1 MNLVVHSVE
10 FDSVIRSTFISAQAD
25 YRFALEKL
33 VPLIGRL
40 DIQRE
45 VQNPKFYDRLAKDIV
60 GGCIMPSLT
69 LAIVDG
75 DAESPTATEDARD
88 LIANRIDEFFVL
100 DGMQRLNTIDRAYK
114 RSPKDFPIDRP
125 VFLNILI
132 CHSMD
137 LLLYRMIT
145 LNNGQKPM
153 TARHQ
158 IEIVASNIYD
168 FDESGINIQA
178 EKRTPGQKRKRGAFK
193 KADLIK
199 GYLAFLSES
208 VNVDNDKIIQEKMD
222 ELLASKIMNSDLT
235 VSETSFEDVIC
246 QIERLYNRAETRD
259 WIMVQNNVIGFCA
272 GSRKSAQN
280 ISELT
285 DEALIE
291 SLQVFEAAFS
301 GINVSKIKL
310 GNARRKAVK
319 YFVENISRMS
329 NLDSDEILDEI
340 SQEV

>member
-1 MNLVVHSVE
+1 MNLVVHSVQ
-10 FDSVIRSTFISAQAD
+10 FDNIIRSTFISAQAD

-60 GGCIMPSLT
+60 GGCIMPPLT

-75 DAESPTATEDARD
+75 GAASPASAEDARGF
-88 LIANRIDEFFVL
+88 IAERIDEFFVL

-114 RSPKDFPIDRP
+114 RSSQEFPLDRP

-168 FDESGINIQA
+168 FDDAGINVQA
-178 EKRTPGQKRKRGAFK
+178 EKRAAGQKRKRGAFK

-199 GYLAFLSES
+199 AYLAFLSES

-235 VSETSFEDVIC
+235 STKNSFEDVMR
-246 QIERLYNRAETRD
+246 QIERLYGFVETRD
-259 WIMVQNNVIGFCA
+259 WIMGQNNIIGFCA
-272 GSRKSAQN
+272 GARKSVQSIA
-280 ISELT
+280 ELC
-285 DEALIE
+285 DKDLVE
-291 SLQVFEAAFS
+291 SILVFESAFS

-319 YFVENISRMS
+319 HFCENIQRMIK
-329 NLDSDEILDEI
+329 LDSEEILDEI
-340 SQEV
+340 SQEI

>member
-1 MNLVVHSVE
+1 MNLVVHSVQ
-10 FDSVIRSTFISAQAD
+10 FDKVIRSTFISAQAD

-40 DIQRE
+40 EIQRE

-60 GGCIMPSLT
+60 GGCIMPPLT

-75 DAESPTATEDARD
+75 TAKSPTDEESARNF
-88 LIANRIDEFFVL
+88 IADRIDEFFVL

-114 RSPKDFPIDRP
+114 RSSQEFPLDRP
-125 VFLNILI
+125 IFLNILI

-158 IEIVASNIYD
+158 IEIVAANTYD
-168 FDESGINIQA
+168 FDDAGINIQA

-199 GYLAFLSES
+199 AYLAFLSES

-235 VSETSFEDVIC
+235 STENSFEDVMY
-246 QIERLYNRAETRD
+246 QIERLYDRAETRD
-259 WIMVQNNVIGFCA
+259 WIMGQNNIIGFCA
-272 GSRKSAQN
+272 GARKSVQKIAELSN
-280 ISELT
+280 DDLVDAIS
-285 DEALIE
+285 
-291 SLQVFEAAFS
+291 VFESAFS

-319 YFVENISRMS
+319 HFFENIKRMAK
-329 NLDSDEILDEI
+329 LDNEEMLDEI
-340 SQEV
+340 SQEI

>member
-10 FDSVIRSTFISAQAD
+10 SDKVIRSTFISAQAD

-40 DIQRE
+40 EIQRE

-69 LAIVDG
+69 LAIVDEKS
-75 DAESPTATEDARD
+75 ESPDKKEDARD
-88 LIANRIDEFFVL
+88 FITNRIGEFFVL

-114 RSPKDFPIDRP
+114 RSPHEFPLDRP

-168 FDESGINIQA
+168 FDGVGVNIQA
-178 EKRTPGQKRKRGAFK
+178 EKRIPGQKRKRGAFK

-199 GYLAFLSES
+199 AYLAFLSES

-235 VSETSFEDVIC
+235 SSKNSFEDVMC
-246 QIERLYNRAETRD
+246 QIERLYDKAETRD
-259 WIMVQNNVIGFCA
+259 WIMGQNNLIGFCA
-272 GSRKSAQN
+272 GARKSALS

-285 DEALIE
+285 DDALSESIE
-291 SLQVFEAAFS
+291 IFESAFS

-319 YFVENISRMS
+319 YFIENIQRMV
-329 NLDSDEILDEI
+329 NLDTEEMLDEI